1 LSGLAVISFNPA
13 PSQLDEATRAE
24 LVELAG
30 SDLLSASH
38 RSEAFSAI
46 SSKAIEGVH
55 DALGLPRS
63 FQVFYQPSATAAM
76 ECLLRNFHPKRP
88 FHLVHGAF
96 SKRFCETSR
105 RLGLAVGEF
114 DSPGPEPVRWLEAG
128 IPEETDFL
136 AVTHNET
143 STGLMWPSEE
153 LLALRA
159 AFPRALLAVDVT
171 SSLGAVELPWESADA
186 WFASVQKALGLPAGL
201 GLVFVRREA
210 IETRLV
216 AGASVAA
223 WQDLRVMS
231 EKMVRCQTMETP
243 NVLGIAL
250 LARRLERWRAKE
262 VFPLIERKA
271 ELIHAANLPWRSY
284 VRDAAWRS
292 LTVANLEVDQPERWH
307 ERARQAGFIL
317 GNGYGDQRTSHLR
330 IANFP
335 ATTVRDVVTLLES
348 LQSEAAAE

>member
-1 LSGLAVISFNPA
+1 
-13 PSQLDEATRAE
+13 
-24 LVELAG
+24 
-30 SDLLSASH
+30 
-38 RSEAFSAI
+38 
-46 SSKAIEGVH
+46 
-55 DALGLPRS
+55 
-63 FQVFYQPSATAAM
+63 M
-76 ECLLRNFHPKRP
+76 
-88 FHLVHGAF
+88 
-96 SKRFCETSR
+96 
-105 RLGLAVGEF
+105 GEF

>member
-1 LSGLAVISFNPA
+1 MISFNPG

-24 LVELAG
+24 LVELAR

-46 SSKAIEGVH
+46 SRSAIDGVH

-76 ECLLRNFHPKRP
+76 ECLLRNFHPARP

-105 RLGLAVGEF
+105 RLGLAVGELT
-114 DSPGPEPVRWLEAG
+114 SPGAEPVRWREAG

-153 LLALRA
+153 LSALRA

-171 SSLGAVELPWESADA
+171 SSLGAVELPWDSADA

-201 GLVFVRREA
+201 GLLCVRREA
-210 IETRLV
+210 LEMRLDSC
-216 AGASVAA
+216 ASVAA
-223 WQDLRVMS
+223 WQDLRVMLG
-231 EKMVRCQTMETP
+231 KMARWQTLETP
-243 NVLGIAL
+243 NVLAIAL
-250 LARRLERWRAKE
+250 LARRLERWRAEE
-262 VFPLIERKA
+262 VYPLIERKA
-271 ELIHAANLPWRSY
+271 GLIHCAELPWRTY
-284 VRDAAWRS
+284 VSEPAWRS
-292 LTVANLEVDQPERWH
+292 RTIANLEVEQPERWH

-317 GNGYGDQRTSHLR
+317 GNGYGDQRVSHLR

-335 ATTVRDVVTLLES
+335 ATTVRDVARLLEILKNGAS
-348 LQSEAAAE
+348 TE